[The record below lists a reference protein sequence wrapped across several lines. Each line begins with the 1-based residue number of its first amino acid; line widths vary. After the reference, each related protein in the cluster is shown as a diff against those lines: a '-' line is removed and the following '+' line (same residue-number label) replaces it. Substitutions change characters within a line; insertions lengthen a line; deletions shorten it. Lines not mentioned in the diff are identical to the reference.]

1 MVYNIF
7 AMKLKDK
14 SMYIEENSA
23 ILFSTKSFFTPR
35 TTKGVL
41 SYESAA
47 SWWGF
52 SEEIDSEW
60 NITVPRNY
68 NPTNKS
74 KQYSFNRMA
83 ISKYELEII
92 TFKLEDREVR
102 VYSPERTIIEI
113 VKRAKKS
120 ITDVIIQTIRNF
132 FTNFKYSSDKL
143 HQLAK
148 EFNVDQEVTIWEMAL
163 NG

>member
-1 MVYNIF
+1 MNI
-7 AMKLKDK
+7 KLK
-14 SMYIEENSA
+14 SIYLEENSA

-41 SYESAA
+41 SFESAA

-52 SEEIDSEW
+52 SEAIDSEW
-60 NITVPRNY
+60 DITVPRNY

-74 KQYSFNRMA
+74 DQYNINRMA
-83 ISKYELEII
+83 NDKYDLEII
-92 TFKLEDREVR
+92 TFKIEDREVR
-102 VYSPERTIIEI
+102 VYSPERTLIEL

-120 ITDVIIQTIRNF
+120 INDVIIQTIRNF
-132 FTNFKYSSDKL
+132 FSMIEYSSKKL
-143 HQLAK
+143 HELAK
-148 EFNVDQEVTIWEMAL
+148 KFNVEQEVTIWEMAL

>member
-1 MVYNIF
+1 MMN
-7 AMKLKDK
+7 LKNK
-14 SMYIEENSA
+14 NTYLEENSA

-52 SEEIDSEW
+52 SEDIGLEW
-60 NITVPRNY
+60 SITVPRNY

-74 KQYSFNRMA
+74 KQYNFNRMA
-83 ISKYELEII
+83 NDKYELEII
-92 TFKLEDREVR
+92 TFKIEDREMR

-113 VKRAKKS
+113 IKRAKKS
-120 ITDVIIQTIRNF
+120 INDVVIQTIRNF
-132 FTNFKYSSDKL
+132 FYSFEYCTKKL
-143 HQLAK
+143 HELAK
-148 EFNVDQEVTIWEMAL
+148 KFNIDNEVTIWEMAL